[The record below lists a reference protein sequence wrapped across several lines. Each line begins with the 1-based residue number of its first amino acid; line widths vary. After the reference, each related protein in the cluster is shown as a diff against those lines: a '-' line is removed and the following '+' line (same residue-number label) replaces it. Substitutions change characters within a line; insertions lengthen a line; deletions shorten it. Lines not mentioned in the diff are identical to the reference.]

1 MSNNKICVHNADDPI
16 LRQLEG
22 YCVVATTSSREE
34 LRTAIGSGDA
44 GVLVIDIDRPDAFD
58 AIVEMLEVKPS
69 LAIVGVTGT
78 NDVNRCI
85 KAQRAGCRQLTS
97 KPLDEPDLLAAIRRA
112 SDKAAGASDALP
124 LGKTVALIG
133 TSGGAGTTTIACYL
147 TMAFAESSNSPVGII
162 DLDLEFGTVAKA
174 WDLGPRYT
182 ISDLAGVPEIEQQH
196 IEDYFLEMPSGISVL
211 PRPAQIDQVH
221 SIDEGTVRKIISV
234 SQNMFSH
241 LVLDLPRK
249 LDSITGAA
257 IETCDKL
264 LMVLQ
269 LTVPGIVNTLRLVE
283 ALVQFGVPSD
293 KLEFVVNRHNK
304 RMQHLDVDALEEK
317 VAKKVIAVVPN
328 HYRSVFAANDLGEP
342 VAKGNPVRK
351 AIADLAAKLSGRQ
364 APPTQAGWMS
374 SLGLRRNAIK
384 P

>member
-1 MSNNKICVHNADDPI
+1 MSNKKICVHNADDPVFR
-16 LRQLEG
+16 LLQG
-22 YCVVATTSSREE
+22 YRVVATTASREE

-58 AIVEMLEVKPS
+58 AIVEMLELRPS

-97 KPLDEPDLLAAIRRA
+97 KPIDQDDLVAAIRRA
-112 SDKAAGASDALP
+112 SNEAAGSIDALP
-124 LGKTVALIG
+124 LGKTIALIG

-147 TMAFAESSNSPVGII
+147 TIAFSESTTSPVGII

-182 ISDLAGVPEIEQQH
+182 ISDLAGVGEIEQQH

-211 PRPAQIDQVH
+211 PRPAQIDQAH
-221 SIDEGTVRKIISV
+221 AIDEGTLRKIISV
-234 SQNMFSH
+234 SQGMFPY
-241 LVLDLPRK
+241 LVIDLPRK
-249 LDSITGAA
+249 LDSLTGAV
-257 IETCDKL
+257 IEACDKL
-264 LMVLQ
+264 LMVVQ
-269 LTVPGIVNTLRLVE
+269 LTVPGIVNALRLLE
-283 ALVQFGVPSD
+283 ALVQFGVPGE
-293 KLEFVVNRHNK
+293 KLEFVVNRYSK
-304 RMQHLDVDALEEK
+304 KMQHLDVDALEEK

-342 VAKGNPVRK
+342 VSKGNPVRK
-351 AIADLAAKLSGRQ
+351 AIAEMASKLSGRQ
-364 APPTQAGWMS
+364 PTHTQAGWMS
-374 SLGLRRNAIK
+374 SLGLRRNSMK
-384 P
+384 V